1 MRTFWIRNDS
11 AVSPVIGTIL
21 MVAVTV
27 VLAAAL
33 YVMVMGVG
41 PNNDPNP
48 PQASLNA
55 DEGRLVLTI
64 SKTYALDDDALQVTI
79 NNGEKLDLVDGT
91 ISGTVSFVDNGDDGK
106 IGSGDYFTN
115 SADETCI
122 IKVIWTSGGVSQVIA
137 EGEI

>member
-1 MRTFWIRNDS
+1 MRTYWIKNDS

-33 YVMVMGVG
+33 YVLVMGMG
-41 PNNDPNP
+41 SDNDPNP

-64 SKTYALDDDALQVTI
+64 SKTYAIGDDILQVTI
-79 NNGEKLDLVDGT
+79 DNGEKLDLVDGT
-91 ISGTVSFVDNGDDGK
+91 ISGTVTFVDNGDDGK

-115 SADETCI
+115 SAAETCI
-122 IKVIWTSGGVSQVIA
+122 IKLIWTSGGVSRVIA

>member
-1 MRTFWIRNDS
+1 
-11 AVSPVIGTIL
+11 

-48 PQASLNA
+48 PQTSLNA

-64 SKTYALDDDALQVTI
+64 SKTYALDDDTLQVTI
-79 NNGEKLDLVDGT
+79 DNGEKPDLVDGM
-91 ISGTVSFVDNGDDGK
+91 ISGTVSFVDNGDDG
-106 IGSGDYFTN
+106 
-115 SADETCI
+115 
-122 IKVIWTSGGVSQVIA
+122 
-137 EGEI
+137 